1 MRIKTVL
8 NHVSLFPPFKLPLLS
23 SDFGCVHKILP
34 VSLALRQLDW
44 NYLSDPDL

>member
-1 MRIKTVL
+1 MGIKSVL
-8 NHVSLFPPFKLPLLS
+8 NPLSLLPPLLLLS

-34 VSLALRQLDW
+34 VSLVIRQLDQ